1 MRVIKRNGTYEPVKF
16 DKISSRVKKQTYD
29 LDRDYVDAME
39 ISKKVISG
47 LYDGVTSK
55 ELDKLAAE
63 TAASLTRIHPDY
75 SVLAARIAITSLKK
89 ETNKSFKETIDKLY
103 HYVNEKTGE
112 NAGLISDEVYN
123 VVIENSDKI
132 ESMIVHDRDFEF
144 DYFGFKTLEKAYLL
158 KINGQIAET
167 PQQLYMRVAIGIWG
181 DNLKEVQ
188 KTYEMLSTGYF
199 THATPTLFNA
209 GTRKPQLSSCFLL
222 DVDSDSI
229 QGIYKTLSDCAA
241 ISQSAGGIGLNIHKI
256 RGKGSYIKGTNGESN
271 GIVPMLRVFNETA
284 RYVDQGGGKRKGSI
298 AVYLEPW
305 HLDIQDF
312 ISLKKNHG
320 KEEMRA
326 RDLFLALWIPDLFME
341 RVETSSSWTLFDPS
355 EVPGLID
362 AVDSE
367 TDKAFTRLYEKY
379 ESEGKGVKINAR
391 ELWLQVLETQIETGV
406 PYVLYKDAANN
417 KSNQKNLGT
426 IKSSNLC
433 TEILEYTSPEETA
446 VCNLASIALPK
457 FVNIPSGKTKSRDK
471 ALRTFDFDK
480 LYDVAYQV
488 TVNLNRVINVNWY
501 PTVETERSNLR
512 HRPIG
517 IGVQGLADLFAML
530 GLPFEDDLSKKLNND
545 IFETIYFASMTA
557 SKDMAKKGYKDEVK
571 RLKECDSNLVVE
583 KTFGAYSS
591 FIGSPLSNGIFQF
604 DMWGVKSDE
613 LSGRW
618 DWDSLRKEV
627 RTYGTTNSLLLAP
640 MPTASTAQIL
650 GNNECFE
657 PFTSNIYKR
666 NVLSGEFVM
675 VNKHLVIDLIDLG
688 LWNDEIRLAM
698 IKENGSIQNISQIP
712 YNLKEIYKTVW
723 EMKSSNLIDMAADRG
738 KFICQ
743 SQSMNLFMRDAN
755 VAKLNKALFYG
766 WKKGLKTGMYY
777 LRSNSKTQARQSLGV
792 DDTIVSE
799 IPKVE
804 VTIPKP
810 TSILM
815 STEEIEAMNGLTCS
829 LDNPDQCDVCSG

>member
-1 MRVIKRNGTYEPVKF
+1 MRVIKRNGADELVKF

-39 ISKKVISG
+39 VSKKVISG

-75 SVLAARIAITSLKK
+75 SILAARIAITSLKK
-89 ETNKSFKETIDKLY
+89 ETNKSFKDTIEKLY
-103 HYVNEKTGE
+103 TYVNKKTGE
-112 NAGLISDEVYN
+112 NAGLISDEVYK
-123 VVIENSDKI
+123 VVMDNSDKI
-132 ESMIVHDRDFEF
+132 ESMIVHDRDFNF

-158 KINGQIAET
+158 KIDGNIAET
-167 PQQLYMRVAIGIWG
+167 PQHLYMRVAIGIWG

-209 GTRKPQLSSCFLL
+209 GTKKPQLSSCFLI
-222 DVDSDSI
+222 DIDSDSI
-229 QGIYKTLSDCAA
+229 HGIYKTLADCAA
-241 ISQSAGGIGLNIHKI
+241 ISQSAGGIGLNIHKV
-256 RGKGSYIKGTNGESN
+256 RAKGSYIKGTNGESN
-271 GIVPMLRVFNETA
+271 GIVPMLKVFNETA

-305 HLDIQDF
+305 HADIKDF
-312 ISLKKNHG
+312 INLKKNHG
-320 KEEMRA
+320 KEEARA

-341 RVETSSSWTLFDPS
+341 RVESNGNWTLFDPA

-379 ESEGKGVKINAR
+379 ESEGKGETISAR
-391 ELWLQVLETQIETGV
+391 ELWLHVLDNQIETGV
-406 PYVLYKDAANN
+406 PYILYKDAANN

-433 TEILEYTSPEETA
+433 TEIIEYTSPEETA

-457 FVNIPSGKTKSRDK
+457 FVTIPSGKTKSRDK
-471 ALRTFDFDK
+471 GLRTFDFDK
-480 LYDVAYQV
+480 LYEVSYQV
-488 TVNLNRVINVNWY
+488 TVNLNRVIDVNWY

-517 IGVQGLADLFAML
+517 IGVQGLADLFAMM
-530 GLPFEDDLSKKLNND
+530 GLPFEDELAKKLNED
-545 IFETIYFASMTA
+545 IFETIYFAAMTA
-557 SKDMAKKGYKDEVK
+557 SKDMAKKAYKDEVK
-571 RLKECDSNLVVE
+571 RLKEEESVVVE
-583 KTFGAYSS
+583 KTFGAYST
-591 FIGSPLSNGIFQF
+591 FKGSPLSDGTFQF
-604 DMWGVKSDE
+604 DMWGVKSNE

-618 DWDSLRKEV
+618 DWDTLKKEV
-627 RTYGTTNSLLLAP
+627 MTYGVTNSLLLAP

-675 VNKHLVIDLIDLG
+675 VNKHLVLDLIDLG
-688 LWNDEIRLAM
+688 LWNDEIRLLM
-698 IKENGSIQNISQIP
+698 IKENGSIQNIPQIP
-712 YNLKEIYKTVW
+712 DSLKEIYKTVW
-723 EMKSSNLIDMAADRG
+723 EMKSANLIDMAADRG

-792 DDTIVSE
+792 DDSVINE

-804 VTIPKP
+804 TAIPKP
-810 TSILM
+810 ISSSM
-815 STEEIEAMNGLTCS
+815 SAEEIEAMNGLTCS
-829 LDNPDQCDVCSG
+829 LDNPDDCIACGS

>member
-1 MRVIKRNGTYEPVKF
+1 MRVIKRNGTDELVKF

-39 ISKKVISG
+39 VSKKVISG

-75 SVLAARIAITSLKK
+75 SILAARIAITSLKK
-89 ETNKSFKETIDKLY
+89 ETNKSFKDTIEKLY
-103 HYVNEKTGE
+103 TYVNKKTGE
-112 NAGLISDEVYN
+112 NAGLISDEVYK
-123 VVIENSDKI
+123 VVMDHSDKI
-132 ESMIVHDRDFEF
+132 EAMIVHDRDFNF

-158 KINGQIAET
+158 KIDGNIGET
-167 PQQLYMRVAIGIWG
+167 PQQLYMRVSIGIWG

-188 KTYEMLSTGYF
+188 KTYEMLSTGVF

-209 GTRKPQLSSCFLL
+209 GTKKPQLSSCFLL

-229 QGIYKTLSDCAA
+229 HGIYKTLADCAA
-241 ISQSAGGIGLNIHKI
+241 ISQSAGGIGLNIHKV
-256 RGKGSYIKGTNGESN
+256 RAKGSYIKGTNGESN
-271 GIVPMLRVFNETA
+271 GIVPMLKVFNETA

-305 HLDIQDF
+305 HSDIKDF
-312 ISLKKNHG
+312 INLKKNHG
-320 KEEMRA
+320 KEEARA

-341 RVETSSSWTLFDPS
+341 RVEINGSWTLFDPA

-367 TDKAFTRLYEKY
+367 TNKAFTTLYEKY
-379 ESEGKGVKINAR
+379 ESEGRGETISAR
-391 ELWLQVLETQIETGV
+391 ELWLHILENQIETGV
-406 PYVLYKDAANN
+406 PYILYKDAANN

-433 TEILEYTSPEETA
+433 TEIIEYTSPEETA

-457 FVNIPSGKTKSRDK
+457 FVTIPSGKTKSRDK
-471 ALRTFDFDK
+471 GLRTFDFDK
-480 LYDVAYQV
+480 LYEVSYQV
-488 TVNLNRVINVNWY
+488 AVNLNRVIDVNWY
-501 PTVETERSNLR
+501 PTVETERSNMR

-517 IGVQGLADLFAML
+517 IGVQGLADLFAMMA
-530 GLPFEDDLSKKLNND
+530 LPFEDDLAKKLNND

-557 SKDMAKKGYKDEVK
+557 SKDMAKRQYRAEVK
-571 RLKECDSNLVVE
+571 RLKEQDSILVVD

-591 FIGSPLSNGIFQF
+591 FNGSPLSEGIFQF
-604 DMWGVKSDE
+604 DMWGFKSDE

-618 DWDSLRKEV
+618 DWDSLKKEV
-627 RTYGTTNSLLLAP
+627 MIYGVTNSLLLAP

-675 VNKHLVIDLIDLG
+675 VNKHLVLDLIDLN
-688 LWNDEIRLAM
+688 LWNDEIRLLM
-698 IKENGSIQNISQIP
+698 IKENGSIQNIVQIP
-712 YNLKEIYKTVW
+712 DSLKEVYKTVW
-723 EMKSSNLIDMAADRG
+723 EMKSANLIDMAADRG

-792 DDTIVSE
+792 DDSIITE
-799 IPKVE
+799 IPKIE
-804 VTIPKP
+804 TTIPKP
-810 TSILM
+810 INSSM
-815 STEEIEAMNGLTCS
+815 SAEEIEAMNGLTCS
-829 LDNPDQCDVCSG
+829 IDNPDDCIACGS